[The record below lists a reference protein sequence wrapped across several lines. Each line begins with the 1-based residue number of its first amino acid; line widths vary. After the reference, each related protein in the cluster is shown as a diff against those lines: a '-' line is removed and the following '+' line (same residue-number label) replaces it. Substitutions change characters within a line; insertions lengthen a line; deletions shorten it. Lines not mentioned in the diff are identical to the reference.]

1 MEFSE
6 ALNVFKQNKGLPSK
20 IKACGVIEQALS
32 DYSFVDIKGFNK
44 AILSGCPTTAQGKT
58 ITDQKEFSADDIF
71 DILDNFVIKH

>member
-32 DYSFVDIKGFNK
+32 DYAFVDVKRF
-44 AILSGCPTTAQGKT
+44 
-58 ITDQKEFSADDIF
+58 
-71 DILDNFVIKH
+71 